1 MVIGFAG
8 LSHLGINSGIAI
20 ASKGFDVI
28 AYDQDAPLV
37 DALNKKQ
44 LPIFEPG
51 LEELLTKSADRITF
65 TSKLEDLKKADVI
78 YISLDVSTDEKNT
91 SDLTNLKKIISNVIE
106 KADLNNRPQASLV
119 VLSQVPPGF
128 TRKLATSKFNLLYQ
142 VETLIFGRAVERALF
157 PERYIVGCADPKKD
171 LPPVYKKLLENFNC
185 PILPMR
191 YESAEL
197 AKISIN
203 MYLAASVTVTNTLA
217 EICEKIGANWYEIS
231 PSLKLDRRIGP
242 HAYLAPGLGLS
253 GGNIERDIATIQNLS
268 QEHGTQAHVADAF
281 TSNSQYRKEWVLRTA
296 HVETLSKH
304 KDAMVAVWG
313 LAYKQETKSIKNSPA
328 VALLEGMKG
337 VNVQIYDP
345 QAVLPQHLEG
355 RTIKQTSNAIE
366 ACRNAHA
373 LLIMT
378 PWSEFTKADLKQAK
392 AVMKGK
398 TVIDPHGMLDPKN
411 CEELGFEYF
420 KLGVNL

>member
-1 MVIGFAG
+1 MIGFAG
-8 LSHLGINSGIAI
+8 LSHLGLNSSIAI

-28 AYDQDAPLV
+28 AYDPDAKLV

-51 LEELLTKSADRITF
+51 LDELLEKSTKHITF
-65 TSKLEDLKKADVI
+65 TNRLEDLKKADVT
-78 YISLDVSTDEKNT
+78 YISLDVKTDEKNT
-91 SDLTNLKKIISNVIE
+91 SDLTALKQLINDVIE
-106 KADLNNRPQASLV
+106 RADLNNRPDASLV

-128 TRKLATSKFNLLYQ
+128 TRKLGPKKFNMLYQ
-142 VETLIFGRAVERALF
+142 VETLIFGRAVERALY
-157 PERYIVGCADPKKD
+157 PERYMVGCADPSKE
-171 LPPVYKKLLENFNC
+171 LPAVYKKLLESFNC

-217 EICEKIGANWYEIS
+217 EICENIGANWYEIF
-231 PSLKLDRRIGP
+231 PSLKLDKRIGP

-253 GGNIERDIATIQNLS
+253 GGNIERDIATIQWLS
-268 QEHGTQAHVADAF
+268 KEYGTEALVADAF
-281 TSNSQYRKEWVLRTA
+281 TSNSLYRKEWVLRTA
-296 HVETLSKH
+296 HQETLSKH
-304 KDAMVAVWG
+304 KDAVVAVWG
-313 LAYKQETKSIKNSPA
+313 LAYKQETKSIKNSPS

-345 QAVLPQHLEG
+345 QAVLPEHLKIK
-355 RTIKQTSNAIE
+355 TIEQTSTAVE

-378 PWSEFTKADLKQAK
+378 PWNEFTKADLKQAK

-398 TVIDPHGMLDPKN
+398 TIIDPHGMLKPELCK
-411 CEELGFEYF
+411 ELGFEYF